1 MSGNHH
7 ITLCTNCGHS
17 DSIDFS
23 LGPEEEVL
31 QAIRDGHIPSN
42 PHALKIDELDRP
54 IERLQTLT
62 EEVEEHRDR
71 LIEYSEQQRALAAP
85 LWETIFRYACAETT
99 LDYPLKRDMLTA
111 LSLGLVCQRW
121 RAIARRDT
129 RLWAPYLRFDVY
141 ALMFDL
147 ATLLLED
154 EVRDFRAVV
163 ACYLE
168 RSRTEPLRLHIMWR
182 GLEAM
187 PQELE
192 TFSEDAHHLLRNV
205 FAHFWRWKKCTIA
218 ADVLEYMLEH
228 EPRIKVPSSLEYCSV
243 IDPKGSHRR
252 IVPLFADAPRL
263 TRWSHSGRGL
273 YEPDLPFSQI
283 TYFDA
288 EWTSVEYLGQ
298 ILRCCKALEYLDVF
312 IAAGSDSHLSGFP
325 SRASLPH
332 LRVLALKR
340 ASSSLVHTVLCLL
353 SAPILE
359 YLMLDLRPGQPW
371 WESLAAELYSFL
383 ERTSGKITLHISMT
397 LSGDRLREFLRHP
410 RIGSVNGYMLT
421 SSFGTTCTG
430 ADGVGCGVRNW
441 DDCFG

>member
-17 DSIDFS
+17 VSIDLS
-23 LGPEEEVL
+23 LAPEEEVL
-31 QAIRDGHIPSN
+31 QAIRDGHIPSESSCRAHN
-42 PHALKIDELDRP
+42 AAADAVQSKIDELERL

-71 LIEYSEQQRALAAP
+71 LIEYSALWRLLFDLYQP
-85 LWETIFRYACAETT
+85 SSGRRSRSS
-99 LDYPLKRDMLTA
+99 DRDMLTA

-129 RLWAPYLRFDVY
+129 RLWAPYLRFNVC
-141 ALMFDL
+141 ALMFDSDL
-147 ATLLLED
+147 AAKILGD

-168 RSRTEPLRLHIMWR
+168 RSRIEPLRLHIMWR
-182 GLEAM
+182 GLKEM
-187 PQELE
+187 PQELQA
-192 TFSEDAHHLLRNV
+192 FSEDAHHLLRNV
-205 FAHFWRWKKCTIA
+205 FAHFWRWRKCTIA

-228 EPRIKVPSSLEYCSV
+228 EPRIRVPSSLEYCSV

-273 YEPDLPFSQI
+273 YEPNLPFSQI

-298 ILRCCKALEYLDVF
+298 ILRSCKALEYLDVYV
-312 IAAGSDSHLSGFP
+312 AAGSDSHLSDFP

-332 LRVLALKR
+332 LKVLALKR

-359 YLMLDLRPGQPW
+359 YLMLDLRFGQPW
-371 WESLAAELYSFL
+371 RESLAAESYSLL
-383 ERTSGKITLHISMT
+383 ERTSGKISLSISMT

-421 SSFGTTCTG
+421 FSFGTTCTD
-430 ADGVGCGVRNW
+430 ADGAGCGDRN
-441 DDCFG
+441 

>member
-1 MSGNHH
+1 MSGHHH
-7 ITLCTNCGHS
+7 ITLCTDCGHS
-17 DSIDFS
+17 VSIDLS

-31 QAIRDGHIPSN
+31 QAIRDGHIPSESSCRAHN
-42 PHALKIDELDRP
+42 AAADAVQSKIDELDRP

-85 LWETIFRYACAETT
+85 VRLVPAELWETIFRYACAETT
-99 LDYPLKRDMLTA
+99 FEYPLKRDMLTA
-111 LSLGLVCQRW
+111 LSLGLVCQKW

-129 RLWAPYLRFDVY
+129 QLWAPYLRFDVY

-147 ATLLLED
+147 ATLSLED

-252 IVPLFADAPRL
+252 LVPLFADAPRL

-298 ILRCCKALEYLDVF
+298 ILRSCKALEYLDVY
-312 IAAGSDSHLSGFP
+312 IAAGGDSHLSGFP

-332 LRVLALKR
+332 LKVLALKR

-359 YLMLDLRPGQPW
+359 YLMLDLRPGQLW
-371 WESLAAELYSFL
+371 WESLAAELYALL
-383 ERTSGKITLHISMT
+383 ERTSGKISLHISMT

-410 RIGSVNGYMLT
+410 RIGSVNGYML
-421 SSFGTTCTG
+421 SMCPY
-430 ADGVGCGVRNW
+430 
-441 DDCFG
+441 